1 MEKGGRAIM
10 TNEEI
15 IEEILIDAHSYGLRV
30 QVIETAKLILD
41 EDPRKDK
48 VVAYEEA
55 FNKWIK

>member
-1 MEKGGRAIM
+1 M

-41 EDPRKDK
+41 EDPKKDK

>member
-1 MEKGGRAIM
+1 MEKGGRTIM

>member
-1 MEKGGRAIM
+1 MEKGGRTIM

-30 QVIETAKLILD
+30 QVIETAKQILD

-55 FNKWIK
+55 FNEWIK

>member
-30 QVIETAKLILD
+30 QVIETAKQILD

-55 FNKWIK
+55 FNEWIK